1 MIRIPIDHEDFDRAF
16 CSVATAILGAG
27 ALGAGASI
35 WGANTA
41 ANAQTNAA
49 NAGIA
54 AQKGMFTQGLGVAQG
69 ALQPFISGGTNA
81 LSTLQS
87 LLTPGANQTAA
98 LSQIPG
104 FQFAQDWGQKGV
116 SAQATTR
123 GLGGNALAAG
133 GQYATGLAQ
142 QSFGG
147 IVNSLQGLLSTGAGA
162 AQTLGSSA
170 LGNATSTGAGIGQLT
185 AGIGNAQ
192 AGGAIGTANAIGG
205 LGGSAVNATLLSRLL
220 NGGNAGTLDQALN
233 TGNTTFSPGAGPG
246 IYNGSFGW

>member
-1 MIRIPIDHEDFDRAF
+1 MSWIA
-16 CSVATAILGAG
+16 AAILGAG
-27 ALGAGASI
+27 AVGAGASA
-35 WGANTA
+35 WGANKA
-41 ANAQTNAA
+41 ASAQTDAA

-87 LLTPGANQTAA
+87 LLTPGANMTDT
-98 LSQIPG
+98 LSKIPG

-142 QSFGG
+142 SSFGG
-147 IVNSLQGLLSTGAGA
+147 IVSALQGLLGTGETAAG
-162 AQTLGSSA
+162 TLGSSA
-170 LGNATSTGAGIGQLT
+170 LGGATTTGTGIGNLT
-185 AGIGNAQ
+185 AGIGTAQ

-205 LGGSAVNATLLSRLL
+205 LGGSAVNATLLSKLL
-220 NGGNAGTLDQALN
+220 GG
-233 TGNTTFSPGAGPG
+233 GAGGGSLGTGGMGLP
-246 IYNGSFGW
+246 NGAATGGLY